1 MHLPFTTYHTTAVLG
16 LPAFAQQYWLGTT
29 ESIQS
34 ADGPNNSRGSGATPK
49 GCRIMQTAFY
59 RMTGCLAFFL
69 LHSINNTGSQCSAS
83 SVAASLLGLAAASPA
98 MGKPKGRHGRIATGG
113 VQAQCYMPRPRHH
126 ASFLMRQGPKLRC
139 IARHAN
145 TRRRGD
151 ALTYHVNPE
160 SSDPRNTL
168 KLCAGLRIWNPNH
181 ACSTTRKGQMPNGY
195 MLFTEEL
202 AFRLY
207 HKH

>member
-1 MHLPFTTYHTTAVLG
+1 M
-16 LPAFAQQYWLGTT
+16 
-29 ESIQS
+29 
-34 ADGPNNSRGSGATPK
+34 SRIFSPP
-49 GCRIMQTAFY
+49 
-59 RMTGCLAFFL
+59 L
-69 LHSINNTGSQCSAS
+69 NTGSQCSAS

-151 ALTYHVNPE
+151 ALTYLVNPE
-160 SSDPRNTL
+160 SSDPPNTL

-181 ACSTTRKGQMPNGY
+181 ACWVRCQMGTCCLRRNSPSGCI
-195 MLFTEEL
+195 TSIEL
-202 AFRLY
+202 L
-207 HKH
+207 HPDVK